1 MTLLNAVILITAAV
15 DNATSKA
22 DDDGDDYEVDADYVD
37 DNDAM
42 MTMEE
47 MRTCY
52 LMSMLKMKTYD
63 ENNDDN
69 DDEDDNDD
77 IGFARHLLCPAP
89 TRGPST
95 SFNIPP
101 PPPNQK
107 FWNRPWLIRFVFTR

>member
-42 MTMEE
+42 MTMVIITSITMLMLQRRRRWLPRKMK

-63 ENNDDN
+63 ENDDDN

-77 IGFARHLLCPAP
+77 IGFARHLFFGIHFSIFILH
-89 TRGPST
+89 
-95 SFNIPP
+95 NYI
-101 PPPNQK
+101 
-107 FWNRPWLIRFVFTR
+107 